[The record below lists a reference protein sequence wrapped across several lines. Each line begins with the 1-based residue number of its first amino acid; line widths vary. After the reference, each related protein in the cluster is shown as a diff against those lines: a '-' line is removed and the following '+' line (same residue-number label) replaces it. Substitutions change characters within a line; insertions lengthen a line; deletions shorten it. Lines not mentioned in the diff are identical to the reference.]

1 MEDITDAEYRHAKIW
16 KVFAKKNLEEYHD
29 LYVQSDTLFLA
40 DVFANFRNISPEIH
54 ELDHAKYI
62 LAPGLAW
69 QAALKKTKVQ
79 LNLSTDIDMLL
90 MVEKG
95 IEEEYVTCYAKANNK
110 YMKDYDKNK
119 ESSYFQYWYGN
130 NLYDCAMSQK
140 VPVNN
145 FDWIKDTS
153 QFNKDFRKNYDEES
167 GEGYFLEFDDQYL
180 EKLHEICNDWLFL
193 PEIIKIENSQ
203 KKSS

>member
-1 MEDITDAEYRHAKIW
+1 MEDITDADYRHAKIW
-16 KVFAKKNLEEYHD
+16 KEFAKKNLEEYHD

-62 LAPGLAW
+62 LAPGL
-69 QAALKKTKVQ
+69 
-79 LNLSTDIDMLL
+79 
-90 MVEKG
+90 EKG